1 MTLTTGRIVH
11 CIVRHVNGASIELAL
26 GWDIGNAR
34 RDFLPQRLA
43 VAVVREESRRLPN
56 RWEVVYIL
64 GNGRVRTYF
73 ALRVQALINKFSE
86 ERQRT

>member
-1 MTLTTGRIVH
+1 MTLTTGRIVR

-43 VAVVREESRRLPN
+43 GVVVREESRRLPN

-64 GNGRVRTYF
+64 GNGWVRIYCALGVRVW
-73 ALRVQALINKFSE
+73 VKFF
-86 ERQRT
+86 